1 VATNFPVQ
9 ERSSVRAS
17 ILFVLAAVV
26 AASFSG
32 CEKKPT
38 PAAATPSGS
47 SSAATKTIRVALV
60 PKGTAHDY
68 WKSVHAGGLKAE
80 KELSTPQSKVELTF
94 RGPEREDDRDQQISL
109 VQNLVS
115 AKYDAIVLA
124 PLDNAALVTP
134 VKAAKDAGIAVVV
147 IDSGLNGEAGKDFV
161 SFVAT
166 DNRKGGAMGGK
177 HLGDLLGGKG
187 KVLILRYLEGSAS
200 TNEREEGFLEAIA
213 KFPEIKVIDPKRYA
227 GATRATAQ
235 EAAENLLATNPDIA
249 GVFCP
254 NESSTFGMLLALR
267 SKSMAGKVK
276 FVGFDA
282 SDAAVA
288 ALGTKEVDGLVLQD
302 PVHMG
307 YLGVKT
313 AVDHLRGVAQPASI
327 DTGVVLVTPANMNE
341 PAMKQLLAPDLTGML
356 GGR

>member
-1 VATNFPVQ
+1 MRAPLALILA
-9 ERSSVRAS
+9 SV
-17 ILFVLAAVV
+17 VAVV
-26 AASFSG
+26 GVA
-32 CEKKPT
+32 CEKKP
-38 PAAATPSGS
+38 AAGGA
-47 SSAATKTIRVALV
+47 SAVPPGDRPVRIALV

-68 WKSVHAGGLKAE
+68 WKSVHAGGIKAE
-80 KELSTPQSKVELTF
+80 KELSTPTSKVELTF

-134 VKAAKDAGIAVVV
+134 VKAAQGAGIPVVI

-177 HLGDLLGGKG
+177 HLGELLGGKG

-200 TNEREEGFLEAIA
+200 TNEREEGFLEAVA
-213 KFPEIKVIDPKRYA
+213 KFPGITVIDPKRYA

-267 SKSMAGKVK
+267 SKGMAGKVR

-302 PVHMG
+302 PVRMG

-313 AVDHLRGVAQPASI
+313 AVDHLRGVKQAATI
-327 DTGVVLVTPANMNE
+327 DTGVVLVTPANMSE
-341 PAMKQLLAPDLTGML
+341 PAMKQLLSPDLTGML

>member
-1 VATNFPVQ
+1 MRAPIALILGAT
-9 ERSSVRAS
+9 
-17 ILFVLAAVV
+17 LAALPL
-26 AASFSG
+26 A
-32 CEKKPT
+32 CEKKAPT
-38 PAAATPSGS
+38 APSATASR
-47 SSAATKTIRVALV
+47 TVRVALV

-68 WKSVHAGGLKAE
+68 WKSVHAGGIKAE
-80 KELSTPQSKVELTF
+80 KELSTASEKIEVVF

-134 VKAAKDAGIAVVV
+134 VKAAKEAGIPVVI
-147 IDSGLNGEAGKDFV
+147 IDSGLNGERGKDFV

-177 HLGDLLGGKG
+177 HLGDLLGGRG
-187 KVLILRYLEGSAS
+187 NVLILRYLEGSAS
-200 TNEREEGFLEAIA
+200 THEREEGFLEAIA
-213 KFPEIKVIDPKRYA
+213 KFPEIKVVDPKQYA

-235 EAAENLLATNPDIA
+235 EAAENLLATSADIA

-254 NESSTFGMLLALR
+254 NESTTFGMLLALR
-267 SKSMAGKVK
+267 SKGMAGKVK

-288 ALGTKEVDGLVLQD
+288 ALATKEVDGLVLQD
-302 PVHMG
+302 PVRMG

-313 AVDHLRGVAQPASI
+313 AVEKVRGVTPPASI
-327 DTGVVLVTPANMNE
+327 DTGVVLVTPANMNT
-341 PAMKQLLAPDLTGML
+341 PAMKQLLSPDLTGML

>member
-1 VATNFPVQ
+1 
-9 ERSSVRAS
+9 VRAPFAL
-17 ILFVLAAVV
+17 ILMAALAALPL
-26 AASFSG
+26 ACDKKTPTASS
-32 CEKKPT
+32 T
-38 PAAATPSGS
+38 S
-47 SSAATKTIRVALV
+47 SSRTLRVALV

-68 WKSVHAGGLKAE
+68 WKSVHAGGIKAE
-80 KELSTPQSKVELTF
+80 KELSTASEKIEVVF

-134 VKAAKDAGIAVVV
+134 VKAAKEAGIPVVV
-147 IDSGLNGEAGKDFV
+147 IDSGLNGEGGRDFV

-200 TNEREEGFLEAIA
+200 THEREEGFVEAIA
-213 KFPEIKVIDPKRYA
+213 KFPDIKVIDPRRYA

-235 EAAENLLATNPDIA
+235 EAAENLLATNADIT

-267 SKSMAGKVK
+267 SKSMAGKVR

-288 ALGTKEVDGLVLQD
+288 ALSTKEVDGLVLQD
-302 PVHMG
+302 PVRMG

-313 AVDHLRGVAQPASI
+313 AVEKLRGVTPPASI
-327 DTGVVLVTPANMNE
+327 DTGVVLVTPANMSE
-341 PAMKQLLAPDLTGML
+341 PAMKQLLSPDLTGML